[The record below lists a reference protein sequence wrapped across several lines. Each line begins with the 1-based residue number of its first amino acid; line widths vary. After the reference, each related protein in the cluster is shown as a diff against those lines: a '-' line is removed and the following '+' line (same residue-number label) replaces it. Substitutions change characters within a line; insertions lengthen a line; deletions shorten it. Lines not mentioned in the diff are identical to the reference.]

1 VPNGAAGDRVL
12 TGTARGALE
21 ILPDHGVVTV
31 FREPPSRLVA
41 TTMAIATAMTV
52 FWLRYH
58 RQIAEGL
65 PTMGGRHIDEV
76 ADDARYERTTR

>member
-12 TGTARGALE
+12 TGTDRGA
-21 ILPDHGVVTV
+21 

-76 ADDARYERTTR
+76 ANDARYERTTR